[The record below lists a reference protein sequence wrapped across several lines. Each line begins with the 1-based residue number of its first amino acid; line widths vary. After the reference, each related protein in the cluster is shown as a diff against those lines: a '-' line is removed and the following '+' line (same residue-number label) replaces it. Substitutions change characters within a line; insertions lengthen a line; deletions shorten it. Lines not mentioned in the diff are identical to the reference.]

1 MHFTIS
7 DAIEDSQR
15 EEVGRYLFSLRFVG
29 EVVLERWVIPECLDK
44 YLSGTLAMGPVQ
56 SHCVFRATVHYVVVY
71 FVCLRGLL
79 PNMIQNGYHS
89 GQLPTRQILRKNV
102 QKRNLLT

>member
-15 EEVGRYLFSLRFVG
+15 EEVGRYLFSLRLVG

-44 YLSGTLAMGPVQ
+44 YLGGTLAVGPVQ
-56 SHCVFRATVHYVVVY
+56 SHCVFRATVHHVVVY
-71 FVCLRGLL
+71 SVCLRGLL
-79 PNMIQNGYHS
+79 PNMIQNRYHP
-89 GQLPTRQILRKNV
+89 GQLPTQQTLRQFVSSYSLE
-102 QKRNLLT
+102 L